1 LEKVVIAPRFVIEA
15 DLSDFV
21 TQYRVRD
28 NLLNKHSISYSAI
41 DALHLAAWLNDREKS
56 YTLTEA
62 DIRERI
68 DSL

>member
-1 LEKVVIAPRFVIEA
+1 MPRFEVVKYVQN
-15 DLSDFV
+15 SV
-21 TQYRVRD
+21 TQIRVRD
-28 NLLNKHSISYSAI
+28 NLLKRHSKPYSAAE
-41 DALHLAAWLNDREKS
+41 ALDLASWLNDRDKS